1 MLPFPSLGACLVPN
15 FFPVAAALIKK
26 VAQPILLNLNTER
39 RRQRVKNVES
49 NRVFFSFP
57 TDSIAGEWG
66 GGEIVIHAGIE
77 SRELLL
83 PSERARYC
91 PEFA

>member
-49 NRVFFSFP
+49 NRVFFLSQQ
-57 TDSIAGEWG
+57 TA
-66 GGEIVIHAGIE
+66 
-77 SRELLL
+77 LLG
-83 PSERARYC
+83 SGVE
-91 PEFA
+91 EK

>member
-49 NRVFFSFP
+49 NSVFFLSQQ
-57 TDSIAGEWG
+57 TA
-66 GGEIVIHAGIE
+66 
-77 SRELLL
+77 LLG
-83 PSERARYC
+83 SGVE
-91 PEFA
+91 EK